1 MEGLSRF
8 TVANR
13 TESEGSTTSEDNT
26 CTSLRIFLEK
36 ESLGHLIALFPED
49 VSISYFLALTEDDLE
64 HDYNVKDDKEREL
77 LMQSI
82 TKLREEFSADE
93 VGCNFVCVRGSSFS
107 PLIPVI
113 FVCGFVVVLIFF
125 FLAEFCT
132 YGMIF
137 WSA

>member
-13 TESEGSTTSEDNT
+13 TESEGSTTSEDN
-26 CTSLRIFLEK
+26 TSLRIFLEK

-49 VSISYFLALTEDDLE
+49 VSISYFQALTEDDLE

-93 VGCNFVCVRGSSFS
+93 VGSSFS
-107 PLIPVI
+107 PLSSQL
-113 FVCGFVVVLIFF
+113 FLRVV
-125 FLAEFCT
+125 FLLF
-132 YGMIF
+132 
-137 WSA
+137 